1 MTAML
6 AKVCGLTRAID
17 VACALEAGADLI
29 GFVHHPDSP
38 RHCAALTELAPLAGD
53 AGVLVMVADSAEAI
67 LAVLETTR
75 LKRVQP
81 YLQASVRAEA
91 VQTLQAAGYQV
102 LLPWPDIE
110 GQPQVDAA
118 LYVWETPKT
127 ATGVHGGSGQ
137 THAAAFPPPG
147 PFLLAGGIDAH
158 NLALRAQQLAP
169 ETAARL
175 RGFDAASRLESA
187 PGIKDQHRLNQ
198 FVNKAHAYAL

>member
-1 MTAML
+1 MTPML

-17 VACALEAGADLI
+17 VSLASEAGADLI

-53 AGVLVMVADSAEAI
+53 AGVLVKVADTVADI
-67 LAVLETTR
+67 LAVLQTTP

-81 YLQASVRAEA
+81 YLPASARAEA

-102 LLPWPDIE
+102 LLPWPDID
-110 GQPQVDAA
+110 GQPPVVAD
-118 LYVWETPKT
+118 LYLWETPKA

-137 THAAAFPPPG
+137 THAATYPPPG
-147 PFLLAGGIDAH
+147 PFLLAGGLYAD
-158 NLALRAQQLAP
+158 NLALRAQHLAP

-187 PGIKDQHRLNQ
+187 PGIKDPNRLNQ
-198 FVNKAHAYAL
+198 FVRKAHAYVL

>member
-17 VACALEAGADLI
+17 VACALDAGADLI

-53 AGVLVMVADSAEAI
+53 AGVLVMVAENAAAM
-67 LAVLETTR
+67 LAVLETTP

-81 YLQASVRAEA
+81 YLPASSRAEA
-91 VQTLQAAGYQV
+91 VQTLQASGYQV
-102 LLPWPDIE
+102 LLPWPDID
-110 GQPQVDAA
+110 GQPHVPAA
-118 LYVWETPKT
+118 LYVWETPKL

-147 PFLLAGGIDAH
+147 PFLLAGGIDAD
-158 NLALRAQQLAP
+158 NLALRAQHLAP
-169 ETAARL
+169 GVAARL

-187 PGIKDQHRLNQ
+187 AGIKDPDRLNQ